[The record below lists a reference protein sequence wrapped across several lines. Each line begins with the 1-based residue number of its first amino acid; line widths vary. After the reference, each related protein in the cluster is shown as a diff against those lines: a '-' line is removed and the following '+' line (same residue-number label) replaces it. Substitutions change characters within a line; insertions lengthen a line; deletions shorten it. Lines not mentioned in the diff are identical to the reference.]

1 MKKIKENRWLI
12 LTLGLALA
20 LALAGC
26 ADLGGEEAAPTSVPP
41 TSTAQPPAGEG
52 EGAQEAAAAEA
63 KADLASRLEV
73 DAEDI
78 AVVSV
83 EAKEWSD
90 ASLGC
95 PEEGEMYAQVLTPG
109 YQIILEV
116 DGTRYDYRADQG
128 GSFKLCQQ

>member
-1 MKKIKENRWLI
+1 MKKVNGNRWLI

-41 TSTAQPPAGEG
+41 TSTARPPAGEE
-52 EGAQEAAAAEA
+52 EGDQEAAAEA

-83 EAKEWSD
+83 EAREWSD

-116 DGTRYDYRADQG
+116 DGTRYDYRADTG
-128 GSFKLCQQ
+128 GNSKLCQQ